1 MGPGRTREIGVSK
14 KKERQ
19 PPQSL
24 GLSPVGA
31 DSHAHLDGRGYD
43 LDAVLARARLC
54 GVRTVGNVFLGPQA
68 YHEGRALFEGLGDV
82 FFLLGVHPHDA
93 AKMKEADLEAIRE
106 AFNKDPRLRAVGE
119 IGLDYY
125 YDFSP
130 KEDQQH
136 WFRRQ
141 LALARELDQP
151 VVIHCRDAED
161 DCLAM
166 LDQAGFGGRPLLWHC
181 FGLGP
186 DWARLITE
194 RGWHISVPGT
204 VTYAR
209 SEALREAVRAIPA
222 DRLLLETDCPYLSP
236 EPYRGKTNEPAL
248 LGFTAREIARLR
260 GEDLAGLWQRCGD
273 NTRKFFGLDD

>member
-1 MGPGRTREIGVSK
+1 MGPGRTREIAVSK
-14 KKERQ
+14 NKERQ
-19 PPQSL
+19 SPETL
-24 GLSPVGA
+24 GLPPVGA

-43 LDAVLARARLC
+43 LHAVLARARLC
-54 GVRTVGNVFLGPQA
+54 GVRTVGNVFLGPVA
-68 YHEGRALFEGLGDV
+68 YHEGRALFEEFGDV

-93 AKMKEADLEAIRE
+93 AKMTQADLEAMRA
-106 AFNKDPRLRAVGE
+106 AFGADSRLRAVGE
-119 IGLDYY
+119 IGLDHY

-130 KEDQQH
+130 KEDQRR
-136 WFRRQ
+136 WFLSQ
-141 LALARELDQP
+141 LALAKELDQP

-161 DCLAM
+161 ECLAI
-166 LDQAGFGGRPLLWHC
+166 LDQAGFAGRPLLWHC

-209 SEALREAVRAIPA
+209 AQALREAVKIIPA

-236 EPYRGKTNEPAL
+236 EPWRGKPNEPAL

-260 GEDLAGLWQRCGD
+260 GDETSRLWERCGN
-273 NTRKFFGLDD
+273 NTRRFFGLDD

>member
-1 MGPGRTREIGVSK
+1 MGPGRPREVDVSK
-14 KKERQ
+14 KKQRQ
-19 PPQSL
+19 APETL
-24 GLSPVGA
+24 GLPPVGA
-31 DSHAHLDGRGYD
+31 DSHAHLDGRYPD
-43 LDAVLARARLC
+43 LNAILARALAC

-68 YHEGRALFEGLGDV
+68 YQEGRTLFEGLDDV

-93 AKMKEADLEAIRE
+93 AKMTEADLEAMRA
-106 AFNKDPRLRAVGE
+106 AFEQDPRLRAVGE

-130 KEDQQH
+130 REDQQI

-141 LALARELDQP
+141 LALARELDQR

-161 DCLAM
+161 DCLAI
-166 LDQAGFGGRPLLWHC
+166 LDECGFAGRPLLWHC

-186 DWARLITE
+186 DWARLLTE

-209 SEALREAVRAIPA
+209 SEALREAVRTIPA

-236 EPYRGKTNEPAL
+236 EPWRGKTNEPAL

-260 GEDLAGLWQRCGD
+260 GEDVAGLWQRCGD
-273 NTRKFFGLDD
+273 NTRKFFGLDG

>member
-1 MGPGRTREIGVSK
+1 MGTGRAREQGVSK
-14 KKERQ
+14 KREREL
-19 PPQSL
+19 PEALNLP
-24 GLSPVGA
+24 PVGA
-31 DSHAHLDGRGYD
+31 DSHAHLDGRDYD
-43 LDAVLARARLC
+43 VDEVLDRARAC
-54 GVRTVGNVFLGPQA
+54 GVRTVGNVFLGPAA
-68 YHEGRALFEGLGDV
+68 YREGRGLFEGHPDV

-93 AKMKEADLEAIRE
+93 GKMTEDDLAGMRE
-106 AFNKDPRLRAVGE
+106 AFTADTRLRAVGE

-130 KEDQQH
+130 REDQQR

-141 LALARELDQP
+141 LSLARELDQR

-161 DCLAM
+161 DCLAT
-166 LDQAGFGGRPLLWHC
+166 LDSMGFGGRPLLWHC

-186 DWARLITE
+186 DWARLIVE

-209 SEALREAVRAIPA
+209 SAELREAVKIIPS

-236 EPYRGKTNEPAL
+236 EPWRGKRNEPAL
-248 LGFTAREIARLR
+248 LGFTAREIALLR
-260 GEDLAGLWQRCGD
+260 GEDVRELWQRCGD
-273 NTRKFFGLDD
+273 NAREFFGLV

>member
-1 MGPGRTREIGVSK
+1 MGK

-19 PPQSL
+19 QPETL
-24 GLSPVGA
+24 GLAPVGA
-31 DSHAHLDGRGYD
+31 DSHAHLDGRGFD
-43 LDAVLARARLC
+43 VDALLARARAC
-54 GVRTVGNVFLGPQA
+54 GVRTVGNVFLGPRA
-68 YHEGRALFEGLGDV
+68 YHEGRGLFDLHPEV
-82 FFLLGVHPHDA
+82 FFLLGVHPHDVA
-93 AKMKEADLEAIRE
+93 AMTGDDLALMRDAFMAD
-106 AFNKDPRLRAVGE
+106 DRLRAVGE

-130 KEDQQH
+130 REDQQL

-141 LALARELDQP
+141 LSLARELDQR

-161 DCLAM
+161 DCLAI
-166 LDQAGFGGRPLLWHC
+166 LDSMGFGGRPLLWHC

-204 VTYAR
+204 VTYPRAL
-209 SEALREAVRAIPA
+209 ELREAVKTIPA

-236 EPYRGKTNEPAL
+236 EPWRGKTNEPAL
-248 LGFTAREIARLR
+248 LGFTALEIARLR
-260 GEDLAGLWQRCGD
+260 GEDAAVLWERCG
-273 NTRKFFGLDD
+273 NNARAFFGLDG

>member
-1 MGPGRTREIGVSK
+1 MSK

-19 PPQSL
+19 LPETL

-31 DSHAHLDGRGYD
+31 DSHAHLDGRDYD
-43 LDAVLARARLC
+43 VDAVLARARAC
-54 GVRTVGNVFLGPQA
+54 GVRTVGNVFLGPAA
-68 YHEGRALFEGLGDV
+68 YRAGRTLFERHKNV

-93 AKMKEADLEAIRE
+93 AKMTEADLADMRA
-106 AFNKDPRLRAVGE
+106 AFLEDPRLRAVGE

-130 KEDQQH
+130 KEDQQR

-141 LALARELDQP
+141 LALARELDQR

-161 DCLAM
+161 ECLAI

-186 DWARLITE
+186 DWARLITQ

-209 SEALREAVRAIPA
+209 SEALRQAVKTIPA

-248 LGFTAREIARLR
+248 LAFTAREVARLR
-260 GEDLAGLWQRCGD
+260 GEDMAELWERCG
-273 NTRKFFGLDD
+273 NNAREFFGLG

>member
-1 MGPGRTREIGVSK
+1 MGAGRAREQGVSK
-14 KKERQ
+14 KREREL
-19 PPQSL
+19 PEAL
-24 GLSPVGA
+24 GLPLAGA
-31 DSHAHLDGRGYD
+31 DSHAHLDGRDYD
-43 LDAVLARARLC
+43 VDEVLARARAC
-54 GVRTVGNVFLGPQA
+54 GVRTVGNVFLGPAA
-68 YHEGRALFEGLGDV
+68 YREGRGLFEAHPDV

-93 AKMKEADLEAIRE
+93 AKMTEDDLAGMRE
-106 AFNKDPRLRAVGE
+106 AFTADTRLRAVGE

-130 KEDQQH
+130 REDQQR

-141 LALARELDQP
+141 LSLARELDQR

-161 DCLAM
+161 DCLAT
-166 LDQAGFGGRPLLWHC
+166 LDSMGFGGRPLLWHC

-186 DWARLITE
+186 DWARLIVE

-209 SEALREAVRAIPA
+209 SQELREAVKIIPP

-236 EPYRGKTNEPAL
+236 EPWRGKRNEPAL
-248 LGFTAREIARLR
+248 LGFTAREIALLR
-260 GEDLAGLWQRCGD
+260 GEDVRELWQRCGD
-273 NTRKFFGLDD
+273 NAREFFGLV

>member
-1 MGPGRTREIGVSK
+1 MSK

-19 PPQSL
+19 LPETL
-24 GLSPVGA
+24 GLPPVGA
-31 DSHAHLDGRGYD
+31 DSHAHLDGRDYD
-43 LDAVLARARLC
+43 VDAVLARALAC
-54 GVRTVGNVFLGPQA
+54 GVRTVGNVFLGPEA
-68 YHEGRALFEGLGDV
+68 YQTGRALFEGHADV

-93 AKMKEADLEAIRE
+93 AKMTEGDMSDMRAAFLE
-106 AFNKDPRLRAVGE
+106 DSRLRAVGE

-130 KEDQQH
+130 TEDQKR
-136 WFRRQ
+136 WFGRQ
-141 LALARELDQP
+141 LALARELDRP

-166 LDQAGFGGRPLLWHC
+166 LDSMGFGGRPLLWHC

-186 DWARLITE
+186 DWARLIIE

-209 SEALREAVRAIPA
+209 SEGLREAVKTIPA

-260 GEDLAGLWQRCGD
+260 GEDLTGLWERCG
-273 NTRKFFGLDD
+273 NNAREFFGLV

>member
-1 MGPGRTREIGVSK
+1 MSK

-19 PPQSL
+19 RPEDL

-31 DSHAHLDGRGYD
+31 DSHAHLDGRSYD
-43 LDAVLARARLC
+43 VAAVLDRARAC
-54 GVRTVGNVFLGPQA
+54 GVRTVGNVFLGPGA
-68 YHEGRALFEGLGDV
+68 YHSGRDVFQRHEDV

-93 AKMKEADLEAIRE
+93 AKMTEKDLADMRT
-106 AFNKDPRLRAVGE
+106 AFLGDPRLRAVGE

-130 KEDQQH
+130 KKDQQF
-136 WFRRQ
+136 WFRSQ
-141 LALARELDQP
+141 LALARELDQR

-161 DCLAM
+161 DCLAI
-166 LDQAGFGGRPLLWHC
+166 LDQTGFAGRPLLWHC

-194 RGWHISVPGT
+194 RGWHLSVPGT
-204 VTYAR
+204 VTYAK
-209 SEALREAVRAIPA
+209 SEALREAVKIIPA
-222 DRLLLETDCPYLSP
+222 GRLLLETDCPYLSP

-248 LGFTAREIARLR
+248 LGFTAREIACLR
-260 GEDLAGLWQRCGD
+260 GEDVHELWQRCGD
-273 NTRKFFGLDD
+273 NVREFFGLNG

>member
-1 MGPGRTREIGVSK
+1 MGKGRPREQGVSK
-14 KKERQ
+14 KKEREL
-19 PPQSL
+19 PETL
-24 GLSPVGA
+24 GLAPVGT
-31 DSHAHLDGRGYD
+31 DSHAHLDGREYD
-43 LDAVLARARLC
+43 VHAVLDRALAC

-68 YHEGRALFEGLGDV
+68 YRAGRAIFEWRPDV
-82 FFLLGVHPHDA
+82 FFLLGVHPHEA
-93 AKMKEADLEAIRE
+93 VKMSEGDLEDMRT
-106 AFNKDPRLRAVGE
+106 AFQEDARLRAVGE

-130 KEDQQH
+130 REDQQH

-141 LALARELDQP
+141 LALARELDQR

-166 LDQAGFGGRPLLWHC
+166 LDAMGFGGRPLLWHC

-186 DWARLITE
+186 DWARLLVE

-209 SEALREAVRAIPA
+209 AEDLREAVRIIPA
-222 DRLLLETDCPYLSP
+222 ERLLLETDAPYLSP
-236 EPYRGKTNEPAL
+236 EPYRGKRNEPAL

-260 GEDLAGLWQRCGD
+260 GEDMNELWKRCGD
-273 NTRKFFGLDD
+273 NARDFFGLGG

>member
-1 MGPGRTREIGVSK
+1 MSK

-19 PPQSL
+19 LPETL
-24 GLSPVGA
+24 GLPPVGA
-31 DSHAHLDGRGYD
+31 DSHAHLDGRD
-43 LDAVLARARLC
+43 FDVDAVLTRARLC
-54 GVRTVGNVFLGPQA
+54 GVRTVGNVFLGPKA
-68 YHEGRALFEGLGDV
+68 YQTGRALFEGHADV

-93 AKMKEADLEAIRE
+93 AKMTEEDIQAMRAAFLE
-106 AFNKDPRLRAVGE
+106 DSRLRAVGE

-130 KEDQQH
+130 MEDQKR
-136 WFRRQ
+136 WFGRQ
-141 LALARELDQP
+141 LALARELGQR

-166 LDQAGFGGRPLLWHC
+166 LDSMGFGGHPLLWHC

-186 DWARLITE
+186 DWARLIIE

-209 SEALREAVRAIPA
+209 SEGLREAVKTIPA

-260 GEDLAGLWQRCGD
+260 GEDLSGLWERCGN
-273 NTRKFFGLDD
+273 NTREFFGLAGR

>member
-1 MGPGRTREIGVSK
+1 MGTGRAREQGVSK
-14 KKERQ
+14 KREREL
-19 PPQSL
+19 PEALDLP
-24 GLSPVGA
+24 PVGA
-31 DSHAHLDGRGYD
+31 DSHAHLDGRDYD
-43 LDAVLARARLC
+43 VDEVLARARAC
-54 GVRTVGNVFLGPQA
+54 GVRTVGNVFLGPAA
-68 YHEGRALFEGLGDV
+68 YREGRGLFEGHPDV

-93 AKMKEADLEAIRE
+93 AKMTEDDLAGMRE
-106 AFNKDPRLRAVGE
+106 AFTADTRLRAVGE

-130 KEDQQH
+130 REDQQR

-141 LALARELDQP
+141 LSLARELDQR

-161 DCLAM
+161 DCLAT
-166 LDQAGFGGRPLLWHC
+166 LDSMGFGGRPLLWHC

-186 DWARLITE
+186 DWARLIVE

-209 SEALREAVRAIPA
+209 SQELREAVKIIPP

-236 EPYRGKTNEPAL
+236 EPWRGKRNEPAL
-248 LGFTAREIARLR
+248 LGFTAREIALLR
-260 GEDLAGLWQRCGD
+260 GEDVRELWQRCGD
-273 NTRKFFGLDD
+273 NAREFFGLV

>member
-1 MGPGRTREIGVSK
+1 MGAGRAREQGVSK
-14 KKERQ
+14 KKEREA
-19 PPQSL
+19 PEAL
-24 GLSPVGA
+24 GLAPVGA
-31 DSHAHLDGRGYD
+31 DSHAHLDGRDFDVDG
-43 LDAVLARARLC
+43 VLARALAC
-54 GVRTVGNVFLGPQA
+54 GVRSVGNVFLGPAA
-68 YHEGRALFEGLGDV
+68 YREGRGLFDRHPDV

-93 AKMKEADLEAIRE
+93 AKMTEEDLTLMRQAFTADS
-106 AFNKDPRLRAVGE
+106 RLRAVGE

-130 KEDQQH
+130 REDQQR

-141 LALARELDQP
+141 LTLARELDQP

-161 DCLAM
+161 DCLAI
-166 LDQAGFGGRPLLWHC
+166 LDSMGFGGRPLLWHC

-186 DWARLITE
+186 DWARLVTE

-209 SEALREAVRAIPA
+209 SQELREAVKIIPS

-236 EPYRGKTNEPAL
+236 EPWRGKRNEPAL
-248 LGFTAREIARLR
+248 LGFTAREIALLR
-260 GEDLAGLWQRCGD
+260 GEDVQALWRRCGD
-273 NTRKFFGLDD
+273 NAREFFGLG

>member
-1 MGPGRTREIGVSK
+1 MSK

-19 PPQSL
+19 LPETL

-31 DSHAHLDGRGYD
+31 DSHAHLDGRDYD
-43 LDAVLARARLC
+43 VDAVLARARAC
-54 GVRTVGNVFLGPQA
+54 GVRTVGNVFLGPAA
-68 YHEGRALFEGLGDV
+68 YRAGRTLFERHKDV

-93 AKMKEADLEAIRE
+93 AKMTETDLADMRA
-106 AFNKDPRLRAVGE
+106 AFLDDPRLRAVGE

-130 KEDQQH
+130 KEDQRR

-141 LALARELDQP
+141 LALARELDQR

-161 DCLAM
+161 ECLAM

-186 DWARLITE
+186 DWGRLITE

-204 VTYAR
+204 VTYAK
-209 SEALREAVRAIPA
+209 SEALRQAVKTIPA

-248 LGFTAREIARLR
+248 LGFTAREIALLR
-260 GEDLAGLWQRCGD
+260 GENLHDLWLRCG
-273 NTRKFFGLDD
+273 NNAREFFGLAD

>member
-1 MGPGRTREIGVSK
+1 VSK
-14 KKERQ
+14 RKEREA
-19 PPQSL
+19 PEAL
-24 GLSPVGA
+24 GLAPVGA
-31 DSHAHLDGRGYD
+31 DSHAHLDGRDFDVDG
-43 LDAVLARARLC
+43 VLSRALAC
-54 GVRTVGNVFLGPQA
+54 GVRTVGNVFLGPAA
-68 YHEGRALFEGLGDV
+68 YLEGRGLFDRHPGV

-93 AKMKEADLEAIRE
+93 AKMTEGDLNLMRQAFSADG
-106 AFNKDPRLRAVGE
+106 RLRAVGE

-130 KEDQQH
+130 REDQQR

-141 LALARELDQP
+141 LSLARELGQR

-161 DCLAM
+161 DCLAI
-166 LDQAGFGGRPLLWHC
+166 LDSMGFGGHPLLWHC

-209 SEALREAVRAIPA
+209 SLELREAVRIIPA

-236 EPYRGKTNEPAL
+236 EPWRGKRNEPAL
-248 LGFTAREIARLR
+248 LGFTAREIALLR
-260 GEDLAGLWQRCGD
+260 GEDVQELWRRCGN
-273 NTRKFFGLDD
+273 NTREFFGLD

>member
-1 MGPGRTREIGVSK
+1 VSK
-14 KKERQ
+14 KREREL
-19 PPQSL
+19 PETL
-24 GLSPVGA
+24 GLPAEGA
-31 DSHAHLDGRGYD
+31 DSHAHLDGREYD
-43 LDAVLARARLC
+43 VDAVLARALSC

-68 YHEGRALFEGLGDV
+68 YRSGRPLFDAHADV
-82 FFLLGVHPHDA
+82 FFLLGVHPHEA
-93 AKMKEADLEAIRE
+93 AKMTEEDLADMRA
-106 AFNKDPRLRAVGE
+106 AFQEDARLRAVGE

-130 KEDQQH
+130 QQDQQR

-141 LALARELDQP
+141 LALARELDQR

-161 DCLAM
+161 DCLAI
-166 LDQAGFGGRPLLWHC
+166 LDEMGFAGRPLLWHC

-186 DWARLITE
+186 DWARLLVE

-209 SEALREAVRAIPA
+209 AEALRESVRTIPA
-222 DRLLLETDCPYLSP
+222 ERLLLETDAPYLSP
-236 EPYRGKTNEPAL
+236 EPYRGKRNEPAL

-260 GEDLAGLWQRCGD
+260 GEDLHAFWKRCGD
-273 NTRKFFGLDD
+273 NARNFFGLTD

>member
-1 MGPGRTREIGVSK
+1 MGAGRAREQGVSK
-14 KKERQ
+14 KREREL
-19 PPQSL
+19 PEALNLP
-24 GLSPVGA
+24 PVGA
-31 DSHAHLDGRGYD
+31 DSHAHLDGRDYD
-43 LDAVLARARLC
+43 VDEVLDRARAC
-54 GVRTVGNVFLGPQA
+54 GVRTVGNVFLGPAA
-68 YHEGRALFEGLGDV
+68 YREGRGLFEGHPDV

-93 AKMKEADLEAIRE
+93 AKMTEDDLAGMRE
-106 AFNKDPRLRAVGE
+106 AFTADTRLRAVGE

-130 KEDQQH
+130 REDQQR

-141 LALARELDQP
+141 LSLARELDQR

-161 DCLAM
+161 DCLAT
-166 LDQAGFGGRPLLWHC
+166 LDAMGFGGRPLLWHC

-186 DWARLITE
+186 DWARLIVE

-209 SEALREAVRAIPA
+209 SAELREAVKIIPS

-236 EPYRGKTNEPAL
+236 EPWRGKRNEPAL
-248 LGFTAREIARLR
+248 LGFTAREIALLR
-260 GEDLAGLWQRCGD
+260 GEDVRELWQRCGD
-273 NTRKFFGLDD
+273 NAREFFGLV

>member
-1 MGPGRTREIGVSK
+1 MGAGRAREQGVSK
-14 KKERQ
+14 KREREL
-19 PPQSL
+19 PEALDLP
-24 GLSPVGA
+24 PVGA
-31 DSHAHLDGRGYD
+31 DSHAHLDGRD
-43 LDAVLARARLC
+43 FDVDEVLARALAC
-54 GVRTVGNVFLGPQA
+54 GVRTVGNVFLGPEA
-68 YHEGRALFEGLGDV
+68 YREGRGLFEGHPDV

-93 AKMKEADLEAIRE
+93 AKMTEDDLAGMRE
-106 AFNKDPRLRAVGE
+106 AFTADTRLRAVGE

-130 KEDQQH
+130 REDQQR

-141 LALARELDQP
+141 LSLARELDQR

-161 DCLAM
+161 DCLAI
-166 LDQAGFGGRPLLWHC
+166 LDSMGFGGRPLLWHC

-186 DWARLITE
+186 DWARLIVE

-209 SEALREAVRAIPA
+209 SLDLREAVKIIPS

-236 EPYRGKTNEPAL
+236 EPWRGKRNEPAL
-248 LGFTAREIARLR
+248 LGFTAREIALLR
-260 GEDLAGLWQRCGD
+260 GEDVRELWQRCGD
-273 NTRKFFGLDD
+273 NAREFFGLV